1 VTSMRMDYTA
11 LLPEVVLLAAAVIT
25 LLAGSYLP
33 RHRQILTRWF
43 TLGALLT
50 SAGTA
55 LIPVGRPATDIF
67 SGTYA
72 IDTNT
77 TVIRLLLPLA
87 TAVVILIGQNE
98 FIGTRR
104 ESETYALLLLAT
116 LGTVVVAGTT
126 DLLVLMSG
134 YLLTS
139 IPLYAMIGL
148 SRTAQAAEATLKT
161 YLMGALFGVLLL
173 AGITILT
180 ALGTT
185 SSYTGLTRG
194 LEHAPP
200 AAAATGFV
208 AVIVGL
214 LFKAGGLPGH
224 FWVPDAAE
232 SSGPAIA
239 AFLTTIPKLGA
250 LVALARLV
258 AVAPTSIDL
267 PLLVAVLAALS
278 MTVGNLAALAQKN
291 VRRLLGWSTVSQVG
305 YLLMPVAVIT
315 LTPKASGALLT
326 YLVLYA
332 LTNLTVFAV
341 IACFPRRENL
351 SDWAGVAKSRPWLTG
366 ALIVGSLSLLG
377 TPPTAVFVGKLAV
390 FTATWNGGI
399 AWLVVIAA
407 VNTVVS
413 LVYYLRLLVSPFS
426 SGLLE
431 RQEDA
436 DEPQRRDPP
445 FLPIALGI
453 AILVAGPLFL
463 AAGLI

>member
-1 VTSMRMDYTA
+1 MRMDYTA

-33 RHRQILTRWF
+33 RHRQTLTRWF

-50 SAGTA
+50 SSATA
-55 LIPVGRPATDIF
+55 FIPVGRPATEIF
-67 SGTYA
+67 TDTYA
-72 IDTNT
+72 IDTPT
-77 TVIRLLLPLA
+77 TVIRLLVPVA
-87 TAVVILIGQNE
+87 TAVVILIGRNE

-134 YLLTS
+134 YLLAS
-139 IPLYAMIGL
+139 IPLYALIGL
-148 SRTAQAAEATLKT
+148 SRTARAAEATLKT

-173 AGITILT
+173 AGITLLT
-180 ALGTT
+180 ALGTS
-185 SSYTGLTRG
+185 SSYAGLTLG

-200 AAAATGFV
+200 AAVAAGFV

-214 LFKAGGLPGH
+214 LFKAGGVPGH

-258 AVAPTSIDL
+258 TVAPTSIDL
-267 PLLVAVLAALS
+267 PLLMAVLAALS
-278 MTVGNLAALAQKN
+278 MTVGNFAALAQKN

-315 LTPKASGALLT
+315 LTPKAPGALLS

-341 IACFPRRENL
+341 IACLPRRENL
-351 SDWAGVAKSRPWLTG
+351 SDWAGMAKSHPWLTG

-436 DEPQRRDPP
+436 DEPQRRDRP

>member
-1 VTSMRMDYTA
+1 MDYTA

-50 SAGTA
+50 SASTA
-55 LIPVGRPATDIF
+55 LIPVGRPATEIF
-67 SGTYA
+67 TGTYA
-72 IDTNT
+72 LDTPT
-77 TVIRLLLPLA
+77 TVIRLLVPIA
-87 TAVVILIGQNE
+87 TAVVILIGRNE
-98 FIGTRR
+98 FVGTRR
-104 ESETYALLLLAT
+104 ESETYTLLLLAT

-134 YLLTS
+134 YLLAS
-139 IPLYAMIGL
+139 IPLYALIGL
-148 SRTAQAAEATLKT
+148 TRTARAAEATLKT

-173 AGITILT
+173 SGITLLT
-180 ALGTT
+180 ALGTS
-185 SSYTGLTRG
+185 SSYPGLTRG
-194 LEHAPP
+194 LGHAPP
-200 AAAATGFV
+200 AAVATGFV

-214 LFKAGGLPGH
+214 LFKAGGVPGH

-258 AVAPTSIDL
+258 AVAPSSIDL
-267 PLLVAVLAALS
+267 PLLMAVLAALS
-278 MTVGNLAALAQKN
+278 MTVGNFAALAQKN

-305 YLLMPVAVIT
+305 YLLMPVAVVT

-351 SDWAGVAKSRPWLTG
+351 SDWAGVAKLRPWLTG

-390 FTATWNGGI
+390 FTATWNGGM

-413 LVYYLRLLVSPFS
+413 LVYYLRLLISPFTS
-426 SGLLE
+426 AQTLQPSNYPDAARKASGFMPVALAIAVVAAGPAILGLGLL
-431 RQEDA
+431 
-436 DEPQRRDPP
+436 
-445 FLPIALGI
+445 
-453 AILVAGPLFL
+453 
-463 AAGLI
+463 